1 MSGSDRESDDAALY
15 PEPPAEGRELRKG
28 WTTGACAAAATRA
41 AAEALLTGRFPDL
54 VTITLPRGHT
64 PSFALVRREHSATS
78 ATAGVVKDAGDDPDV
93 THGALVLSTVERGAA
108 GSGVTFRAGEGVGT
122 VTRAG
127 LPLAVGEPA
136 INPAPRAQ
144 IRAALA
150 DAVRAAGGDPD
161 ALDFVVTVAIPGGAK
176 LAERTLNGR
185 LGIVGGLS
193 VLGTS
198 GIVVPY
204 SCAAWIHS
212 IHRGID
218 VARAA
223 GLTHIAASTGS
234 TSETAVKALYGFD
247 DVALIDM
254 GDFAG
259 GTLKYLRNH
268 AIPRLTIAGG
278 FAKLAKLAAG
288 ELDLHSGRSQVDVA
302 KLAALLRDL
311 DAPAEMADRA
321 AASASAGEVLQISA
335 AAGIKLADA
344 VAERARATALA
355 TLAGG
360 IAVDVLVFDRQG
372 ALIGRAGP

>member
-1 MSGSDRESDDAALY
+1 MSGADRNSDEAALH
-15 PEPPAEGRELRKG
+15 PEPPAEARELRKG
-28 WTTGACAAAATRA
+28 WTTGACAAAASRA
-41 AAEALLTGRFPDL
+41 AAEALLTGKFPDP
-54 VTITLPRGHT
+54 VTITLPRGHR
-64 PSFALVRREHSATS
+64 PSFALARSERTATS

-93 THGALVLSTVERGAA
+93 THGALVLSTVERGAV
-108 GSGVTFRAGEGVGT
+108 GSGVVFRAGEGVGT

-150 DAVRAAGGDPD
+150 DAVRAAGGDAS
-161 ALDFVVTVAIPGGAK
+161 ALDFTVTIAIPGGAK
-176 LAERTLNGR
+176 LAERTLNAR

-223 GLTHIAASTGS
+223 GLTHVAASTGS
-234 TSETAVKALYGFD
+234 TSEAAVKALYALD
-247 DVALIDM
+247 ETALIDM

-259 GTLKYLRNH
+259 GTLKYLRSH
-268 AIPRLTIAGG
+268 PIPRLTVAGG
-278 FAKLAKLAAG
+278 FGKLAKLAAG

-302 KLAALLRDL
+302 RLAALLRDL
-311 DAPAEMADRA
+311 GGSAA
-321 AASASAGEVLQISA
+321 AASLAAAASSAGEVLQISA
-335 AAGIKLADA
+335 TAGIRLADA

-360 IAVDVLVFDRQG
+360 IAVDVLVFDRKG